1 MFDIENLSNPVE
13 AVCSSFKIITVLF
26 LVGVTGRF
34 IQDSILRLFGF

>member
-13 AVCSSFKIITVLF
+13 TIRSSFKIITVLF

-34 IQDSILRLFGF
+34 MQDAILKLFGL